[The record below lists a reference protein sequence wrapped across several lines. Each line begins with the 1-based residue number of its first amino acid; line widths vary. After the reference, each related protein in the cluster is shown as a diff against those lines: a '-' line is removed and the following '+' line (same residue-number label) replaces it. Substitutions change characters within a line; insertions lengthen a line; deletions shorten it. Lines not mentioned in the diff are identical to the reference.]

1 MFIMNHDDAL
11 KKYNNELKI
20 NYILDIESFVYLE
33 CGNIQNIETID
44 DLINWFDVFKNKV
57 EDHLKSHNLNRDEI
71 SIQYQAIGLSMIFN
85 ITDMSFNKTF
95 LDKLERKNRREIAQL
110 LEFGHMLRQFAVFK
124 YEDFYEEIK

>member
-1 MFIMNHDDAL
+1 MNHDDAL